1 MSTGSSQNVNVKAK
15 GNFIDAS
22 EDGHFQTESSF
33 DDGFALERLF
43 FPLDGSVVV
52 PQDCPCSYFIVRNL
66 VGNDPIYIGGTGDK
80 AVQKDRNYA
89 GDFRGMVLYE
99 GESFKVRKKN
109 TNRVTIIG
117 TAKQSCTIWVYPNV
131 TTDVPITADPPP
143 EPDNTPPVLD
153 AITPANGATG
163 VFRDL
168 QEILLD
174 FSEELDETTMIMG
187 TSVTVAPSIAGLTLI
202 RDTLDLT
209 KWSIKIPTGTLLTA
223 STLYTTTI
231 TTAVKDLQ
239 LNTVAGNIVRT
250 FTTGTGTSPADVT
263 APTIVDIEPDNG
275 ETGVALSTNVVVVFS
290 ERMLA
295 STIDAARLALSEVSG
310 GSVSTTVTLGADEK
324 TVTINPSSSLLYAT
338 QYKLHVDGF
347 STGVK
352 DLAGNALQTEP
363 DFFFTTVAR
372 SYTEFYN
379 QTNVT
384 EYTQLSSHSTHR
396 TRCGAKCNTSSS
408 PIKDRVPRKVIFY
421 ANKTG
426 APTGN
431 ATMAVY
437 NSANV
442 ERFQIGGNFN
452 VATLGTGGA
461 IQVTFESP
469 NLADTNKLAVGD
481 RIVFRYSGGNSTNY
495 VKVRSVQAGSDATHL
510 TEYTSPT
517 WHDFTDYDLAAIMYE

>member
-1 MSTGSSQNVNVKAK
+1 MSVADNIYPHSKDGVPQ
-15 GNFIDAS
+15 GGS
-22 EDGHFQTESSF
+22 EDGHFDVEETFE
-33 DDGFALERLF
+33 DGFPLERIV
-43 FPLDGSVVV
+43 FPMDGSVVV
-52 PQDCPCSYFIVRNL
+52 PQDCPCAYFIIRNL
-66 VGNDPIYIGGTGDK
+66 VGNDPIYVGGTGEK
-80 AVQKDRNYA
+80 AVQKDRNYV
-89 GDFRGMVLYE
+89 GDFRGMIVYE

-131 TTDVPITADPPP
+131 TTDVPITGALPA
-143 EPDNTPPVLD
+143 EQDNTPPTLS

-163 VFRDL
+163 VLRDL

-187 TSVTVAPSIAGLTLI
+187 TSVTVAPTITGLTLI

-209 KWSIKIPTGTLLTA
+209 KWSIKVPTGTNLAA

-239 LNTVAGNIVRT
+239 LNAVAGNIVRT
-250 FTTGTGTSPADVT
+250 FTTGTLFSGSDVTPPTVVSVTPADGAT
-263 APTIVDIEPDNG
+263 S
-275 ETGVALSTNVVVVFS
+275 VAVSVNVVVVFS
-290 ERMLA
+290 EKMLA
-295 STIDAARLALSEVSG
+295 STIDGARFMLTKVSDGSEVPRA
-310 GSVSTTVTLGADEK
+310 VTLGADEK
-324 TVTINPSSSLLYAT
+324 TVTVNPSSSLLNST
-338 QYKLHVDGF
+338 QYKLHIDGF
-347 STGVK
+347 TTGVK

-363 DFFFTTVAR
+363 DFFFTTVAP

-384 EYTQLSSHSTHR
+384 AYTQMSSHSTHR

-408 PIKDRVPRKVIFY
+408 PIRNRVPRKVIFY

-426 APTGN
+426 SPTGN
-431 ATMAVY
+431 ATMVVY

-442 ERFQIGGNFN
+442 QRYQIGGNYN
-452 VATLGTGGA
+452 VSALPTGGA

-469 NLADTNKLAVGD
+469 NLVAADKLAVGD
-481 RIVFRYSGGNSTNY
+481 RVVFRYTGGDSSNY
-495 VKVRSVQAGSDATHL
+495 VKIRSVQSGNDATHL
-510 TEYTSPT
+510 TEYTSPD